1 MHTPW
6 KLVIFP
12 KTEKKTSDA
21 KHVTENDQMTKE
33 FFRVNA
39 STSEN
44 FVFIIN
50 TMYLKKI
57 IENFH
62 LFDIS
67 LESIYTT

>member
-1 MHTPW
+1 
-6 KLVIFP
+6 
-12 KTEKKTSDA
+12 
-21 KHVTENDQMTKE
+21 MTKE

-44 FVFIIN
+44 FLFIIN